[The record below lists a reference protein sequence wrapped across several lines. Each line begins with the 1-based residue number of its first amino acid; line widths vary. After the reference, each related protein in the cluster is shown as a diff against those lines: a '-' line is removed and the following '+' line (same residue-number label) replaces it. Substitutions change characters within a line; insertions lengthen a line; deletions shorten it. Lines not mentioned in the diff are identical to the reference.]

1 MSRSKNFFLSLISAI
16 LLLPPSG
23 ADAGLLDS
31 CNFLPKKEAPKWVK
45 TGWSLPDHYV
55 GVGQAGKVDK
65 KDEQIEASKQS
76 ALNDLS
82 QKISVQVSGSLKDTL
97 TSTSSGDKEIFDK
110 EIELV
115 TETSVKETLRDW
127 KVEDRWLDRKNCMLW
142 TLVTV
147 SVESVEEVAAEMQ
160 MKSRFKA
167 MVGFYDKGAGPNKV
181 PGKKKELEYLKDAVG
196 LLAEIDFDYLPDA
209 RVEEYYSEKYEEAIA
224 ALEKDIKN
232 VRGKTIIVP
241 MSAPDLFPPDVV
253 KKIVLRFINSTKN
266 VDQGQR
272 SCGSEKECISMAGSD
287 GYSRLALLKLKK
299 KVEQGSMGAFKG
311 TMTIEAVV
319 YEVSTKKVVGGPV
332 SGFAQ
337 VVSWTEDNIDWSM
350 AIEKIFKSEKFAGIL

>member
-1 MSRSKNFFLSLISAI
+1 MNRSRNFLLTLITTM
-16 LLLPPSG
+16 LLLPVTG

-45 TGWSLPDHYV
+45 TGWSLPGHYV
-55 GVGQAGKVDK
+55 GVGQAGKSDK
-65 KDEQIEASKQS
+65 EDEQIEASKQS
-76 ALNDLS
+76 ALTDLS
-82 QKISVQVSGSLKDTL
+82 QKISVQVSGTLKDSI

-147 SVESVEEVAAEMQ
+147 SVESVEEVATEMQ
-160 MKSRFKA
+160 MKSKFKA
-167 MVGFYDKGAGPNKV
+167 MLGFYDKGAGPNKV
-181 PGKKKELEYLKDAVG
+181 PGKKKELGYLKDA
-196 LLAEIDFDYLPDA
+196 LAILAEIDFYYIPDA
-209 RVEEYYSEKYEEAIA
+209 RSEEYYSDKYQQAIA
-224 ALEKDIKN
+224 ALEKDIKS
-232 VRGKTIIVP
+232 VGEKTAIVP
-241 MSAPDLFPPDVV
+241 LSLSGAFPSAVV
-253 KKIVLRFINSTKN
+253 EKIVLRFKKSAESA
-266 VDQGQR
+266 DR
-272 SCGSEKECISMAGSD
+272 YRRDCGSEDECIRMAGSD
-287 GYSRLALLKLKK
+287 GYSRLALLKLSK

-311 TMTIEAVV
+311 TMTIEAVI
-319 YEVSTKKVVGGPV
+319 YDASLKKVIKGPV

-350 AIEKIFKSEKFAGIL
+350 AIEKIFKSEKFADLL